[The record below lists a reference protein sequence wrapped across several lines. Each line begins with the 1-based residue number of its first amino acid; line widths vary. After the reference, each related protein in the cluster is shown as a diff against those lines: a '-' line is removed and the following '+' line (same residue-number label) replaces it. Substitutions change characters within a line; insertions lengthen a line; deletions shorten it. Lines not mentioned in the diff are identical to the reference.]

1 MIVLPCTDNQPFNF
15 DTNLPSNNHTRDPP
29 STFYNAQ
36 SKPTLSTLTINF
48 QSIVAKQSY
57 LHCLLNEQK
66 PDIIFGCET
75 WLSPSIQTSNFFPA
89 SYNVFRHDRDDGYE
103 GVLLAVCNGLTCKV
117 LPLPTNCEAVACEL
131 TINDNNKL
139 ILCAFYRPPTSNLMY
154 LENLCSFFSDL
165 VKQNFNVPI
174 WISGDLNLPNIN
186 WETNTVTGYNYPT
199 ILCDVILDFV
209 ENYGFLQIVNIP
221 TRCNHILDVFLTNRP
236 TLIQSCEVLPG
247 ISDHEVVHV
256 ASSVLVSYYRP
267 KPRRILL
274 WHKADFE
281 LIKNHILNISSDIM
295 SKFTTSTPINL
306 LWNEFKALCESC
318 LNLVPC
324 RKASTRFGPPWLK
337 NGCPGG
343 NRDFIILLGN
353 QAKTVTGWC
362 TVN

>member
-15 DTNLPSNNHTRDPP
+15 DTNLPSNNHTHDPP

-48 QSIVAKQSY
+48 KSIVAKQSY

-75 WLSPSIQTSNFFPA
+75 WLSPSIQTSEFFPA
-89 SYNVFRHDRDDGYE
+89 SYNVFRHDRNDGYG

-186 WETNTVTGYNYPT
+186 W
-199 ILCDVILDFV
+199 
-209 ENYGFLQIVNIP
+209 
-221 TRCNHILDVFLTNRP
+221 
-236 TLIQSCEVLPG
+236 
-247 ISDHEVVHV
+247 
-256 ASSVLVSYYRP
+256 
-267 KPRRILL
+267 
-274 WHKADFE
+274 
-281 LIKNHILNISSDIM
+281 
-295 SKFTTSTPINL
+295 
-306 LWNEFKALCESC
+306 
-318 LNLVPC
+318 
-324 RKASTRFGPPWLK
+324 
-337 NGCPGG
+337 
-343 NRDFIILLGN
+343 
-353 QAKTVTGWC
+353 
-362 TVN
+362 